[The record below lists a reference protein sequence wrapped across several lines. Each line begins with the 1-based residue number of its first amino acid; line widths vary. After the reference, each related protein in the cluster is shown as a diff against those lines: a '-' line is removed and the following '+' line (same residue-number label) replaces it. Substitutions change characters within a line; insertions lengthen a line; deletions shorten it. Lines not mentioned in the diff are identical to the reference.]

1 MYCIET
7 LRWPCY
13 INEDITP
20 FLEKRKC
27 TEERRNRMKIPNTR
41 SSRKSNQKGTHQIKW
56 YDWSEWITAENCSDG
71 CGKKTIRQTRGR
83 SCNPDSIC
91 SMPYKIELSGGW
103 REGDKIWYCENHDV
117 CKGRHATESRSVS
130 FAQACPCQTCKGKS
144 L

>member
-1 MYCIET
+1 
-7 LRWPCY
+7 
-13 INEDITP
+13 
-20 FLEKRKC
+20 
-27 TEERRNRMKIPNTR
+27 MKNPNTWNR
-41 SSRKSNQKGTHQIKW
+41 RKSNQKGTHQIKW
-56 YDWSEWITAENCSDG
+56 YDWSEWITADDCSDG

-91 SMPYKIELSGGW
+91 SMPYKTELSGGW

-130 FAQACPCQTCKGKS
+130 YDQACPCQTCKGKS